1 MRYLFILFTL
11 IVSQLSGCS
20 VENKGNAEENNQEVE
35 VQEVMSN
42 ELKLDFYVMPLSE
55 ETQFVISLTNQS
67 DQLKK
72 LEFHSSQ
79 KYEIIVTNEKR
90 EEVYTYSKG
99 KMFSQALGSALIK
112 AGESMEWEETWQHEN
127 LPPGQYKAKVSILS
141 HKSENLTMER
151 EWTVPSDN

>member
-79 KYEIIVTNEKR
+79 KYEIIVTNEKG
-90 EEVYTYSKG
+90 EEVYIYSKG